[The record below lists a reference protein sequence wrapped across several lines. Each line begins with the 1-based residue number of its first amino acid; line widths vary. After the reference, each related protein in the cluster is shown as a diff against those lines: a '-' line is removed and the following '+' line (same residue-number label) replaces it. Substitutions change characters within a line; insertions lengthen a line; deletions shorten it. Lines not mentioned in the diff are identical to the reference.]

1 MIAMTN
7 LRYYDLVVSHA
18 KDIGKYEELLAAIT
32 YLDKGSMVVLS
43 PDFAA
48 HSFTFQQFTAA
59 GESYDG
65 ESYLR
70 AGMHGGLI
78 FDRTDLNWSIHT

>member
-32 YLDKGSMVVLS
+32 YLAKDSSMVVLS

-48 HSFTFQQFTAA
+48 HSFTFQKFTDT
-59 GESYDG
+59 GKSYV
-65 ESYLR
+65 R
-70 AGMHGGLI
+70 ASMHGGLI